1 MPLILTTHGVV
12 KGPRLVGPE
21 PSKPVISDLQNV
33 TPDPQK
39 NVIPDSIGDPH
50 TTGPDLHRA
59 PQAKAFTWILDPQ
72 PLFWLNE
79 PDTLIRD
86 NTRQL
91 LECHH
96 GTETQLQAVL

>member
-1 MPLILTTHGVV
+1 MLMGTALLFTILEQEKVV
-12 KGPRLVGPE
+12 
-21 PSKPVISDLQNV
+21 
-33 TPDPQK
+33 
-39 NVIPDSIGDPH
+39 
-50 TTGPDLHRA
+50 
-59 PQAKAFTWILDPQ
+59 
-72 PLFWLNE
+72 FWLNE